1 MTVGLLLITH
11 YDLGASLLET
21 ATKMLNACPLLTK
34 TLPVAENSDPEL
46 LEAEARKMLQD
57 LNRGQGVLVLTDL
70 YGSTPANI
78 ASRLQDRRTAAV
90 SGINLPMLVRVLNYP
105 QLDLEALIE
114 KALSGG
120 RDGVIACRNPSLGP
134 RRDS

>member
-11 YDLGASLLET
+11 YNLGTSLLET
-21 ATKMLNACPLLTK
+21 VTKMLNSCPLLTE
-34 TLPVAENSDPEL
+34 TLSVTHDSDPKL
-46 LEAEARKMLQD
+46 LEAQARQMLQS
-57 LNRGQGVLVLTDL
+57 LNQGQGVLVLTDL

-78 ASRLQDRRTAAV
+78 ASRLQDGRTAVV
-90 SGINLPMLVRVLNYP
+90 SGINLPMLVRVLNYS
-105 QLDLEALIE
+105 QLDLSDLTE

-120 RDGVIACRNPSLGP
+120 RDGVITCRNPAPGP